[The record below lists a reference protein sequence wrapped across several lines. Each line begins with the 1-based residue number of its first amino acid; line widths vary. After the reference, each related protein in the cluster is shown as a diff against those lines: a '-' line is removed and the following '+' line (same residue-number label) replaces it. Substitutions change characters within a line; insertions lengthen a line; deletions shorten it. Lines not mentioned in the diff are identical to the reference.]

1 MSLLTSSEA
10 STELSRVPPWFRHTI
25 SRRGVWKLCT
35 LEQSCFGPMHDLTP
49 SAPFHH
55 FGVRLDRAPLKMGWI
70 LDGKRADTNLP
81 ADHVSVIPAG
91 ASLKGWWDRPV
102 DFACLYFTPESLR
115 AAAGEEILSKA
126 GFEVRPAIGVQSPTL
141 SRLVRALHDD
151 AAQGHPY
158 GKMLGDSIFVSMAG
172 LMVND
177 GRIVSE
183 RDYREGIGDRR
194 VRRTLEYIHA
204 NLEQALDMGSIAQAA
219 ETSPFHLS
227 RSFRSALGC
236 SIWQYV
242 SRRRV
247 QLAAGLMQDSA
258 LTLAEVAAMS
268 GFESYST
275 FAATFKAVRSLSP
288 ARYRAALG

>member
-1 MSLLTSSEA
+1 
-10 STELSRVPPWFRHTI
+10 
-25 SRRGVWKLCT
+25 
-35 LEQSCFGPMHDLTP
+35 MHDPTP

-55 FGVRLDRAPLKMGWI
+55 FGVRLDRAPVKMGWMM
-70 LDGKRADTNLP
+70 DGRRMDTNLP

-102 DFACLYFTPESLR
+102 DFACLYFTPAALT
-115 AAAGEEILSKA
+115 AAAGEEMLLKA

-141 SRLVRALHDD
+141 CKLVRALHAD
-151 AAQGHPY
+151 AAQGHPF

-177 GRIVSE
+177 SRIVSE
-183 RDYREGIGDRR
+183 RGYREGIGDRR

-204 NLEQALDMGSIAQAA
+204 NLERDLDIGSIAQAA

-242 SRRRV
+242 ARRRV

-258 LTLAEVAAMS
+258 LKLAEVATMS

-275 FAATFKAVRSLSP
+275 FAATFKSVRGSSP
-288 ARYRAALG
+288 ARYRAALQ